1 MNASGTTAVVTGGAV
16 RIGQRIARRL
26 AESEMNVAVHFGRSR
41 QAAEETVRE
50 LERLGARA
58 VAIQADLRQPVTAAT
73 TILKRAAELGPV
85 RVLVNNAAIFETGSL
100 LETDE
105 DHWDR
110 HLAINLKAPF
120 FLTREFVR
128 QLGPEEE
135 GVVVNIVDWR
145 GTRPVPGHAAYT
157 QSKAALVAQT
167 QLLAQELGP
176 RVRVNGVAPGAIL
189 PGPGDSDEEFQDR
202 AGANPLHRSGDPDD
216 VADAVLFLI
225 QSPFI
230 TGEILHVTGGEQL

>member
-1 MNASGTTAVVTGGAV
+1 MNPSETTAIVTGGAV
-16 RIGQRIARRL
+16 RIGRAIARRL
-26 AESEMNVAVHFGRSR
+26 ARAGMNVAVHYGHSR
-41 QAAEETVRE
+41 QAAEETVAE
-50 LERLGARA
+50 LERLGVRA
-58 VAIQADLRQPVTAAT
+58 VAIQADLRQPVAAAD
-73 TILKRAAELGPV
+73 TILQQAAALGPV
-85 RVLVNNAAIFETGSL
+85 RVLVNNAAIFEPGRL
-100 LETDE
+100 LDTDE

-128 QLGPEEE
+128 HLGPEQE
-135 GVVVNIVDWR
+135 GAVVNIADWR

-167 QLLAQELGP
+167 QLLARELGP

-189 PGPGDSDEEFQDR
+189 PAPGDSDAEFQAR
-202 AGANPLHRSGDPDD
+202 AQANPLHRSGNPDD
-216 VADAVLFLI
+216 IADAVLFLI

-230 TGEILHVTGGEQL
+230 TGEIIHVTGGEHL